1 MNCPKCNTLN
11 PENAQFCSN
20 CGSILNTR
28 PVQQNT
34 QPTTSDEQ
42 TIKALLIV
50 MGIDYLCSIIMFII
64 QKVFISRMYESGSSD
79 YVGTIYQYLGWS
91 IDIITIAAMV
101 FFLAIIKNSRVQMA
115 FGIFLVIKII
125 LLIGYRVFPMVF

>member
-1 MNCPKCNTLN
+1 MNCPKCNTPN

-20 CGSILNTR
+20 CGSIMNTR
-28 PVQQNT
+28 PVQQQT
-34 QPTTSDEQ
+34 SPGTSDEQ

-50 MGIDYLCSIIMFII
+50 MGIDYLCSIIMFIV
-64 QKVFISRMYESGSSD
+64 QKIYISSMYASGSSE

-91 IDIITIAAMV
+91 IDIISIGAMV
-101 FFLAIIKNSRVQMA
+101 FFLSIIKNSRVQMA

-125 LLIGYRVFPMVF
+125 LLIGYRVVPFIF